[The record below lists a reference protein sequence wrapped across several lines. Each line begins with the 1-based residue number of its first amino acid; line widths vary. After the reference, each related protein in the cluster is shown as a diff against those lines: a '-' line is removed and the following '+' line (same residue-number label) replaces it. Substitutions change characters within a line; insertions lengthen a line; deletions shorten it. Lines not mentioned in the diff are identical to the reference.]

1 MGGVTSGVTSGLS
14 ALAEGPGP
22 GPWTTQ
28 PLKEA
33 VLAQVGSPSSST
45 RFLRLRH
52 ITTGRDAV
60 FNTDAVSAAAGK

>member
-1 MGGVTSGVTSGLS
+1 MGGVTSGVTSGLP
-14 ALAEGPGP
+14 ALEADP

-33 VLAQVGSPSSST
+33 LLAQVGIPSSST

-52 ITTGRDAV
+52 ITAGRDAV
-60 FNTDAVSAAAGK
+60 FNTDAVSPAAGK